1 MLAAS
6 VQNLVAPNFL
16 VPGICVLLTKIK
28 IKFQFVCGQ
37 IKVRLGPVC
46 VN

>member
-1 MLAAS
+1 MLDAS
-6 VQNLVAPNFL
+6 VQNLVAPSFL
-16 VPGICVLLTKIK
+16 VPGICVLLAKIK

-37 IKVRLGPVC
+37 IKVRHGSVC